1 MKTKMRQRDRVVR
14 SMALPFLKPLRLA
27 GGSRGRMGV
36 RGLARPRA
44 TGQDIA
50 DLAAAKQAME
60 EVSMNGAESLV
71 RTLVGGGVDV
81 CFANPGTS
89 EMHFVAALDRVDGM
103 RCILG
108 LFEGV
113 VTGAADGYARMSE
126 KPAATLLHLG
136 PGMANGLANIHNA
149 NKASTPM
156 VNIVGDHATYH
167 RRYDAPLTTDIETAA
182 RPFSRWVKTSPD
194 AQSVAADG
202 AAAIAAARTPP
213 GQIATLI
220 LPADT
225 AWNEGSGPVPVPPP
239 TAAAAA
245 SSEAIA
251 AAARVLRSG
260 EPALLL
266 LAGRALRAE
275 GLALAGRIARKTGAR
290 LMAQGSNARTQRG
303 RGRVFVERVPY
314 VVDQAVKVLAGLK
327 HIVLVGAKMP
337 VAFFAYPD
345 KPSLLSPPDC
355 QGHVLVRPEEDALGA
370 LEALAEALGA
380 HSTPVP
386 ILDEARPAPATGA
399 ITAEALG
406 ASLAALLPE
415 NAIVV
420 DEAVTTGRGFFVPT
434 RSAAPHDWLSNM
446 GGSIGI
452 AMPLATGAAVACPDR
467 KVVAL
472 EGDGSG
478 MYTLQALWTQAR
490 EGLDVTTLVF
500 SNRSYA
506 ILRGELANVGAGNPG
521 RKALDMLDL
530 GHPDLDW
537 VGLARAMGVPGARV
551 ATMSEFN
558 RCLAGGISA
567 PGPFLIEVVL

>member
-1 MKTKMRQRDRVVR
+1 M
-14 SMALPFLKPLRLA
+14 
-27 GGSRGRMGV
+27 
-36 RGLARPRA
+36 
-44 TGQDIA
+44 
-50 DLAAAKQAME
+50 
-60 EVSMNGAESLV
+60 MNGAESLV

-126 KPAATLLHLG
+126 RPAATLLHLG

-182 RPFSRWVKTSPD
+182 RPFSRWVKTSSD
-194 AQSVAADG
+194 ARSVAADG

-225 AWNEGSGPVPVPPP
+225 AWNEGAGPAPVPPP
-239 TAAAAA
+239 PPPAAVSPA
-245 SSEAIA
+245 SVA

-266 LAGRALRAE
+266 LTGRALRAR
-275 GLALAGRIARKTGAR
+275 GLDLAGRIAVKTGAR
-290 LMAQGSNARTQRG
+290 LMAQGSNARTERG

-314 VVDQAVKVLAGLK
+314 VVDQAVKVLSGLR

-345 KPSLLSPPDC
+345 KPSMLAPPDC
-355 QGHVLVRPEEDALGA
+355 QGHVLARPEEDAIGA
-370 LEALAEALGA
+370 LEALADELGA
-380 HSTPVP
+380 RSTPAPVGDDP
-386 ILDEARPAPATGA
+386 PPAAANGA
-399 ITAEALG
+399 ITSDALG
-406 ASLAALLPE
+406 ASLGALLPE
-415 NAIVV
+415 DAIVV
-420 DEAVTTGRGFFVPT
+420 DEAVTTGRGFFAPT

-446 GGSIGI
+446 GGSIGMG
-452 AMPLATGAAVACPDR
+452 MPVATGAAVACPDR
-467 KVVAL
+467 KVIAL

-500 SNRSYA
+500 ANRSYA

-551 ATMSEFN
+551 ATMAEFN
-558 RCLAGGISA
+558 HRLAEGIAA
-567 PGPFLIEVVL
+567 PGPFLVEIAL